1 MTNIEKQAYTLS
13 VYNTLTG
20 KIEEVEV
27 PEAVYHACRR
37 TGWNID
43 DNNKSFYAHEIQL
56 SGLIGGEDGAYEN
69 FREFINTENTP
80 DSIVPERIQT
90 EELRWILTQL
100 SESDRQLI
108 QALFFEGL
116 TEQKYADQLG
126 VAQQV
131 INRKKHRIL
140 KKLKKLLS
148 EGV

>member
-1 MTNIEKQAYTLS
+1 M
-13 VYNTLTG
+13 
-20 KIEEVEV
+20 
-27 PEAVYHACRR
+27 PE
-37 TGWNID
+37 
-43 DNNKSFYAHEIQL
+43 QL
-56 SGLIGGEDGAYEN
+56 
-69 FREFINTENTP
+69 
-80 DSIVPERIQT
+80 QT
-90 EELRWILTQL
+90 EELRRILTQL

>member
-1 MTNIEKQAYTLS
+1 MASIEKQTCILS

-27 PEAVYHACRR
+27 PQEVYHACRR
-37 TGWNID
+37 SAWNID

-69 FREFINTENTP
+69 FREFIDTENTP
-80 DSIVPERIQT
+80 DSIVPEQLQT
-90 EELRWILTQL
+90 EELRRILTQL

-108 QALFFEGL
+108 QAFFFEGL